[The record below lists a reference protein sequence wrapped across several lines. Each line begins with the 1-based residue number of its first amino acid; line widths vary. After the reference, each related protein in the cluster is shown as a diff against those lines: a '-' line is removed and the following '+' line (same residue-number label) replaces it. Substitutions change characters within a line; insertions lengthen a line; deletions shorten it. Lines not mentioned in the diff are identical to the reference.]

1 MSSFLGWM
9 LESSLLVLMI
19 LGIRKI
25 FMGKIRYAGIYAL
38 WFVVL
43 LRFMIPVNF
52 ISTPFSVGT
61 IISDIVSTKSK
72 ENLPKED
79 VRQAVE
85 TEVKIDSPISGVMG
99 GEGIQEQTTEIQ
111 GGSTVF
117 SLGSSIPTKDSGVC
131 GRTGANDNP

>member
-79 VRQAVE
+79 VL
-85 TEVKIDSPISGVMG
+85 
-99 GEGIQEQTTEIQ
+99 
-111 GGSTVF
+111 
-117 SLGSSIPTKDSGVC
+117 SLIHI
-131 GRTGANDNP
+131 